1 MRGMAYATVIH
12 CPGGGSASD
21 EGLEQARKLLSAKL
35 DLDVF
40 VVDADNSAAELAQEA
55 VARGSKV
62 VIASGGD
69 GTVSS
74 VASALIGK
82 PDTSLGILPRG
93 TANSISVQ
101 LGIPHD
107 LEAACAIITGG
118 HTRVIDS
125 AVVQAGSASAS
136 EHSNTVGGAH
146 GQTMLLMATI
156 GVHAEA
162 ITKVDPER
170 KKRYGAL
177 AYVLEEVERLL
188 DNELFE
194 VTLEANGQRET
205 CLANAVTVANIA
217 RPATVLA
224 QGPASI
230 EEDDGLLDVTIVAI
244 RGFAEALATTF
255 HLATSALR
263 QLPAERDNVG
273 HFRAREVRITTKDPK
288 RVMIDGDDATSTPI
302 TVRCLPRSL
311 SVLVPPPK

>member
-1 MRGMAYATVIH
+1 MAYATLIH

-21 EGLEQARKLLSAKL
+21 DDLEQARTLLAAKL
-35 DLDVF
+35 DLEVS
-40 VVDADNSAAELAQEA
+40 VVGKDCSVVELAQQA
-55 VARGSKV
+55 VARGSKLL
-62 VIASGGD
+62 IASGGD
-69 GTVSS
+69 GTVSA
-74 VASALIGK
+74 VASALVGK
-82 PDTSLGILPRG
+82 SDTSLGILPRG

-107 LEAACAIITGG
+107 LEGACAIITGG

-125 AVVQAGSASAS
+125 AVIEGAGI
-136 EHSNTVGGAH
+136 VH

-162 ITKVDPER
+162 ITEVDPER

-177 AYVLEEVERLL
+177 AYVLEEVERML

-194 VTLEANGQRET
+194 VTLEANGKRET

-217 RPATVLA
+217 RPMTVLA
-224 QGPASI
+224 QGPATI

-255 HLATSALR
+255 HLATSALQKR
-263 QLPAERDNVG
+263 PAERDNVG
-273 HFRAREVRITTKDPK
+273 HFRTREIRIETKDPK
-288 RVMIDGDDATSTPI
+288 RVMIDGDDVMGTPI

-311 SVLVPPPK
+311 TVLVPQDQTS

>member
-1 MRGMAYATVIH
+1 MAYATLIH
-12 CPGGGSASD
+12 CPGGGSATD
-21 EGLEQARKLLSAKL
+21 DDLERARELLAAKL
-35 DLDVF
+35 DLEVSI
-40 VVDADNSAAELAQEA
+40 VDEDTTVAELAAQA

-107 LEAACAIITGG
+107 LEGACAIITGG

-125 AVVQAGSASAS
+125 ARIDG
-136 EHSNTVGGAH
+136 EEAH

-162 ITKVDPER
+162 ITQVDPER

-177 AYVLEEVERLL
+177 AYVLEEVERML

-217 RPATVLA
+217 RPVTVLA
-224 QGPASI
+224 QGPATI

-273 HFRAREVRITTKDPK
+273 HFRAREVRIETKDPK
-288 RVMIDGDDATSTPI
+288 RVMVDGDDAMGTPI
-302 TVRCLPRSL
+302 AVRCLPRSL
-311 SVLVPPPK
+311 RVLVPVAPV